1 MSTRNQ
7 YPTVFDKDE
16 DIAVGDST
24 LVEAASVL
32 QDYSFVSREDDADDW
47 DLMGAAYE
55 QFTHVTLK
63 RSRDSSS
70 RTGSWSKRWS
80 ICSTPT

>member
-1 MSTRNQ
+1 MAKTIRSLFHEYAEQ

-32 QDYSFVSREDDADDW
+32 QDYSFVSRET
-47 DLMGAAYE
+47 M
-55 QFTHVTLK
+55 
-63 RSRDSSS
+63 RM
-70 RTGSWSKRWS
+70 TG
-80 ICSTPT
+80 I